1 VKLILHAWHANGPS
15 EWTLAATLFLG
26 SLLVLIVA
34 RHTAEKVVGALAK
47 RERLAFLAKVPA
59 ALIASTRQWL
69 LLPLSLYIGAT
80 AVELPARL
88 EGLVTNL
95 LVIGL
100 LVQVAFWANSLV
112 NLWLTGEI
120 EKRRATDG
128 EAVTAL
134 ALMQFSA
141 RVLVW
146 TLILLVIL
154 NHLNFNISALVTGL
168 GVGGVAVALAV
179 QNVLGDLFAS
189 LSIVLDKPFVVGDFI
204 IVDTYMGSVENVG
217 LKTTRVRSLSGE
229 LIIFSNA
236 DLLKSRVRNYKRMYE
251 RRASF
256 VVNVAYGTSEENLRA
271 IPDML
276 REAVLAND
284 QVRFER
290 AHFKEFGESV
300 LVFEVAY
307 YVLNPDNNLYM
318 DIQQNINLA
327 IYRGFAAR
335 GIAFGLPAR
344 SLRAEAALPLD
355 LRGAAAGAGPAGDAA
370 PDADKN
376 AQGDA
381 DGNPAKGGRRTHPK
395 EQQKGETSWTRNA
408 IA

>member
-1 VKLILHAWHANGPS
+1 MKLLLQAWHANGPS
-15 EWTLAATLFLG
+15 EWTLAAALFMG
-26 SLLVLIVA
+26 SLLLLIVA
-34 RHTAEKVVGALAK
+34 RHIAEKVVGSMAK
-47 RERLAFLAKVPA
+47 QQRWEHLSRAPA

-69 LLPLSLYIGAT
+69 LLPLSLYIGST
-80 AVELPARL
+80 ALELPAKL
-88 EGLVTNL
+88 DNTVTTVLV
-95 LVIGL
+95 VGL
-100 LVQVAFWANSLV
+100 LIQAAFWANAII
-112 NLWLTGEI
+112 NLWMSGQI

-134 ALMQFSA
+134 TLMHFVA

-204 IVDTYMGSVENVG
+204 IVDTYMGSVEAVG

-229 LIIFSNA
+229 LIIFSNT

-251 RRASF
+251 RRATF
-256 VVNVAYGTSEENLRA
+256 LVNAAYGTSEENLAA
-271 IPDML
+271 IPAML
-276 REAVLAND
+276 REAVMANE

-290 AHFKEFGESV
+290 AHFKEFGESA

-307 YVLNPDNNLYM
+307 YVLNPDNTLYM
-318 DIQQNINLA
+318 DIQQKINLA
-327 IYRGFAAR
+327 VYREFAKR
-335 GIAFGLPAR
+335 GISFAQPTR
-344 SLRAEAALPLD
+344 VLRVAGGALPVEAHGHLLEED
-355 LRGAAAGAGPAGDAA
+355 EDSA
-370 PDADKN
+370 PREAN
-376 AQGDA
+376 ARPPRQGDA
-381 DGNPAKGGRRTHPK
+381 K
-395 EQQKGETSWTRNA
+395 QQTTGERSWTKDA

>member
-1 VKLILHAWHANGPS
+1 MKLILQAWHANGPS
-15 EWTLAATLFLG
+15 EWSMAAALFLG

-34 RHTAEKVVGALAK
+34 RNIAEKVVAALAK
-47 RERLAFLAKVPA
+47 RERMAFLAKVPA

-88 EGLVTNL
+88 DSGVINL
-95 LVIGL
+95 LVIGS
-100 LVQVAFWANSLV
+100 LVQIAFWINALV

-179 QNVLGDLFAS
+179 QNILGDLFAS

-204 IVDTYMGSVENVG
+204 IVDGYMGAVENVG

-229 LIIFSNA
+229 LIIFSNT
-236 DLLKSRVRNYKRMYE
+236 DLLKSRVRNYKRMVE

-256 VVNVAYGTSEENLRA
+256 LINVAYGTSEENLRA
-271 IPDML
+271 IPSLL

-290 AHFKEFGESV
+290 AHFKEFGESA

-307 YVLNPDNNLYM
+307 YVLNPDNTLYM
-318 DIQQNINLA
+318 DIQQQINLA
-327 IYRGFAAR
+327 VYRQFAAR
-335 GIAFGLPAR
+335 DIAFAQPAR
-344 SLRAEAALPLD
+344 VLRVAGGALPFETHAQVIEEGTD
-355 LRGAAAGAGPAGDAA
+355 GAAAAGQKDARHA
-370 PDADKN
+370 
-376 AQGDA
+376 
-381 DGNPAKGGRRTHPK
+381 PAK
-395 EQQKGETSWTRNA
+395 QQQTGDTSWTRNA

>member
-1 VKLILHAWHANGPS
+1 MKLILQAWHANGPS
-15 EWTLAATLFLG
+15 EWTMAAALFLG
-26 SLLVLIVA
+26 SLLALIVA
-34 RHTAEKVVGALAK
+34 RNIAEKVVAALAR
-47 RERLAFLAKVPA
+47 RERMAFLAKVPA

-88 EGLVTNL
+88 DSGVLNV
-95 LVIGL
+95 LVIGS
-100 LVQVAFWANSLV
+100 LVQIAFWINALV

-179 QNVLGDLFAS
+179 QNILGDLFAS

-204 IVDTYMGSVENVG
+204 IVDNYMGAVENVG

-236 DLLKSRVRNYKRMYE
+236 DLLKSRVRNYKRMVE

-256 VVNVAYGTSEENLRA
+256 LISVAYGTSEENLRA
-271 IPDML
+271 IPGLL

-290 AHFKEFGESV
+290 AHFKEFGESA

-307 YVLNPDNNLYM
+307 YVLNPDNTLYM
-318 DIQQNINLA
+318 DIQQQINLA
-327 IYRGFAAR
+327 VYRQFAAR
-335 GIAFGLPAR
+335 DIAFAQPTRVLRVAGEALPAEADE
-344 SLRAEAALPLD
+344 RASEKETAA
-355 LRGAAAGAGPAGDAA
+355 GAAAANQKDARRASPKQQQTGD
-370 PDADKN
+370 
-376 AQGDA
+376 
-381 DGNPAKGGRRTHPK
+381 
-395 EQQKGETSWTRNA
+395 TSWTRNA